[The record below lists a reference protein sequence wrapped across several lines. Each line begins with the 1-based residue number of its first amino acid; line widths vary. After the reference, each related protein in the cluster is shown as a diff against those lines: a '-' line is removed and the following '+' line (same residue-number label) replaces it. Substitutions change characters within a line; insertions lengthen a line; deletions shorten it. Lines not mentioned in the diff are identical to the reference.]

1 MPYRCRDCR
10 DHFSVKHG
18 TVMQSSKAGLKKWAI
33 ALCMMKGIKGTSS
46 MKLYRKVGIRQ
57 ATAWFL
63 MQRIREG
70 FDMGE
75 NLPFP
80 GPVEVDETCMGG
92 KEKNKHAEKK
102 PNAGLARSGRRPSPE
117 QRTARQ
123 GRSVQRSF

>member
-1 MPYRCRDCR
+1 
-10 DHFSVKHG
+10 
-18 TVMQSSKAGLKKWAI
+18 
-33 ALCMMKGIKGTSS
+33 

-92 KEKNKHAEKK
+92 KEKNKHADKQ
-102 PNAGLARSGRRPSPE
+102 PNAGRGTVGKTAVARKRTVRP
-117 QRTARQ
+117 
-123 GRSVQRSF
+123 GKSVQRS